1 MARSAGGTND
11 LAKLLAAATMPIY
24 LLDETRHLRYAN
36 QAFYDWIG
44 DPGEKLLGSRCD
56 YHSQPKSTEMLGSV
70 AGLCPPPEVFRGERK
85 RAIVGWTRSG
95 KQLVRRWAEFLPL
108 GEDPSD
114 CPAVLAVLEIT
125 DISETH
131 SVEPAG
137 RVEAPQELHELV
149 RHFYQEIQQQFA
161 LQQLIGSSSVI
172 RKVRQ
177 QIELAASTL
186 ANVMIIGPPGS
197 GREHVART
205 IAYGKT
211 TGEPGPLLPI
221 DCSVVD
227 HEILEATLEAFR
239 RRIGDFPKELP
250 VTLLLLDLQDLP
262 LDAQSVL
269 EQRVCREN
277 FPVRVL
283 ATARPPSL
291 EGRREEGF
299 HHGLRQWLTTLV
311 IELVPLHQRLEDLP
325 ALAQLYLEELN
336 AQGESQRSGF
346 SDEVLDR
353 LASYSWPNNVDELF
367 AVVKQAH
374 GASEDPLIQLHDL
387 PPQLHWAA
395 QVAARPPR
403 EKTTI
408 DLDQFLAEIEEE
420 LIHRAVADSQGN
432 KAQAARS
439 LGISRARL
447 HRRLQQLGV
456 RDSRSPED

>member
-1 MARSAGGTND
+1 MARSSGGTND

-44 DPGEKLLGSRCD
+44 DPGAKLLGSRCD
-56 YHSQPKSTEMLGSV
+56 YHSQLEPTGMPGGA

-85 RAIVGWTRSG
+85 RAILSWTRSG
-95 KQLVRRWAEFLPL
+95 KQPVRRWAEFLPL
-108 GEDPSD
+108 GEDPLD
-114 CPAVLAVLEIT
+114 CPAVLAVLEST
-125 DISETH
+125 DISEPH
-131 SVEPAG
+131 SVESAE
-137 RVEAPQELHELV
+137 RVETPQELHELV
-149 RHFYQEIQQQFA
+149 RHFHQEIQQQFA
-161 LQQLIGSSSVI
+161 LQQLIGSSSGI

-177 QIELAASTL
+177 QIGLAASTL
-186 ANVMIIGPPGS
+186 ANVMVIGPPGS

-211 TGEPGPLLPI
+211 TGDPGPLLPI

-239 RRIGDFPKELP
+239 RRIRDFPKELP

-262 LDAQSVL
+262 LDAQNVL
-269 EQRVCREN
+269 EQRLCREN
-277 FPVRVL
+277 FPARVL
-283 ATARPPSL
+283 STVRPGSL
-291 EGRREEGF
+291 ADRQGGGF
-299 HHGLRQWLTTLV
+299 HLGLRHWLTTLV
-311 IELVPLHQRLEDLP
+311 IELLPLKQRLEDLP
-325 ALAQLYLEELN
+325 ALAQLFLEKLN
-336 AQGESQRSGF
+336 AQGELQRSGF
-346 SDEVLDR
+346 SDDVLDR
-353 LASYSWPNNVDELF
+353 LASYPWPNNVDELF

-374 GASEDPLIQLHDL
+374 GASEDPLIQLRDL

-395 QVAARPPR
+395 QVATRPPR

-420 LIHRAVADSQGN
+420 LIHRAVAQSRGN

-447 HRRLQQLGV
+447 HRRLQQLSAQ
-456 RDSRSPED
+456 DDRSPED